1 MPSVNEL
8 KQAFKDTKLNLVVAF
23 EDPAHSDPLACQWV
37 VWNLRHKK
45 DPSVK
50 LEDVTYFDH
59 DELMEAVTDFFQRPS
74 LKSVASSTG
83 LPESTSASAD
93 SDGASPTL
101 TGQT

>member
-37 VWNLRHKK
+37 VWNLRHKN
-45 DPSVK
+45 DPTVK

-74 LKSVASSTG
+74 PPKETSTAG
-83 LPESTSASAD
+83 CPTSTSDSAD
-93 SDGASPTL
+93 SGGANTTST
-101 TGQT
+101 TQI